1 MWFLQPSSAHPSAAL
16 RLQSAMAAPIFA
28 ERHVSC
34 LKKLQV
40 EKFDPRRLVPIEWTQ
55 WLLAAGL
62 RPSTLSIYGK
72 DPTTMLE
79 ILLDGGWM
87 MLPLLFCSIA
97 VVAIIIDRVRAF
109 RAAAVDFTGLR
120 KNVRDLLFAGKTD
133 EAIDACAASSGPVA
147 ATRLVGLQR
156 YVRMKAKGRSLQ
168 DMETTVTKT
177 MEDYAPKA
185 INGLE
190 KRLNALILISGIS
203 PLIGMTGTVTGM
215 IRSFDVMAASAGLDP
230 GAVAGGIA
238 EALITTAAGLII
250 AIPAVVAYNVFVRR
264 IEDYTMAIESAIT
277 DVAEAMEEA

>member
-1 MWFLQPSSAHPSAAL
+1 
-16 RLQSAMAAPIFA
+16 
-28 ERHVSC
+28 
-34 LKKLQV
+34 
-40 EKFDPRRLVPIEWTQ
+40 
-55 WLLAAGL
+55 
-62 RPSTLSIYGK
+62 
-72 DPTTMLE
+72 MLE

-87 MLPLLFCSIA
+87 MLPLLLCSIA
-97 VVAIIIDRVRAF
+97 VIAIIIDRVRAF

-147 ATRLVGLQR
+147 ATLLVGLQR

>member
-1 MWFLQPSSAHPSAAL
+1 
-16 RLQSAMAAPIFA
+16 
-28 ERHVSC
+28 
-34 LKKLQV
+34 
-40 EKFDPRRLVPIEWTQ
+40 
-55 WLLAAGL
+55 
-62 RPSTLSIYGK
+62 
-72 DPTTMLE
+72 MLE

-87 MLPLLFCSIA
+87 MLPLLLCSIA
-97 VVAIIIDRVRAF
+97 VIAIIIDRVRAF

-147 ATRLVGLQR
+147 ATLLVGLQR

-190 KRLNALILISGIS
+190 RRLNALILISGIS